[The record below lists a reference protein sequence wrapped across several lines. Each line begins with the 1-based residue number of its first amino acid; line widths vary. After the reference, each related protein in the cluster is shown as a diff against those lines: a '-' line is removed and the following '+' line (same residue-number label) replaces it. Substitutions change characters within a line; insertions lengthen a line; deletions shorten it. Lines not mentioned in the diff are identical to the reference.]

1 MQKPALEA
9 VAGLSQGR
17 PSGLDWD
24 ALWTRHE
31 RTLAALKAERFR
43 GATAGPLT
51 LHLARA
57 SALENAGI
65 CLHPLFGFVYLPGT
79 GLKGMARAYAETVA
93 QAPKEQIEDVFGN
106 TDHSGAVAFHD
117 AWPLTWPRLIVDI
130 LNNHHVSYYQQ
141 GQAPGDWDSP
151 VPVYFLAVPAGQ
163 AFVFA
168 LSRRRADHARD
179 DLVALARE
187 WLAGSL
193 IYEGA
198 GAKTATGYG
207 LFKLDSDSEIANRT
221 VETVATTW
229 SAARQKQ
236 ARAEFSCTAELT
248 TPAFLAGA
256 NQERADE
263 CQLRPATIRGL
274 LRWWWRT
281 LHANHLDVA
290 TMARLEAAVWGDTA
304 AGGAVRI
311 AVEPVSEVVSLLYDK
326 DSLSQKNGL
335 PRPPNNKTTQGLWYH
350 TFGMDD
356 KRKEGSEL
364 RRRQRFY
371 ALPGAQWKIRLT
383 ARRSSL
389 DTPGKQ
395 AGRAQDPPHRP
406 GTTAATGPIRALASV
421 SFWRHRIKVAERFW
435 QSGDSRGT

>member
-1 MQKPALEA
+1 MITAIVHGTSDKLRLMTDEALAYLQWLNRFAEARGLTEGDERMSLIVPLPPEARSHLRQNTHPGLLLDKYAESWDEAAAPGKLSERVQKPALEA

-31 RTLAALKAERFR
+31 RTLAALRPKDSAVQRP
-43 GATAGPLT
+43 PLT

-79 GLKGMARAYAETVA
+79 GLKGMPARIAETVA
-93 QAPKEQIEDVFGN
+93 QAPKKQIEDVFGN

-163 AFVFA
+163 SIRV
-168 LSRRRADHARD
+168 RPQPTPCTTRD
-179 DLVALARE
+179 DLVSLARE

-229 SAARQKQ
+229 SAAGRSKH
-236 ARAEFSCTAELT
+236 
-248 TPAFLAGA
+248 
-256 NQERADE
+256 
-263 CQLRPATIRGL
+263 GL
-274 LRWWWRT
+274 SS
-281 LHANHLDVA
+281 
-290 TMARLEAAVWGDTA
+290 
-304 AGGAVRI
+304 
-311 AVEPVSEVVSLLYDK
+311 PV
-326 DSLSQKNGL
+326 
-335 PRPPNNKTTQGLWYH
+335 PRN
-350 TFGMDD
+350 
-356 KRKEGSEL
+356 
-364 RRRQRFY
+364 
-371 ALPGAQWKIRLT
+371 
-383 ARRSSL
+383 
-389 DTPGKQ
+389 
-395 AGRAQDPPHRP
+395 
-406 GTTAATGPIRALASV
+406 
-421 SFWRHRIKVAERFW
+421 
-435 QSGDSRGT
+435 